1 MTKRLILMRH
11 AKSSW
16 DHVGPDHDRPLNAR
30 GFKSAPAVGQWLRF
44 SGFLPDA
51 ILSSSAKRTRET
63 YEGLGFEGPKR
74 FERSLYLA
82 DPETMLDELKK
93 ESAEVILM
101 LGHNPGI
108 AAFAEML
115 VAEQPDHSRFFD
127 YPTCATTVMDFAID
141 DWQALK
147 YGTGHVQGFVIP
159 RELT

>member
-16 DHVGPDHDRPLNAR
+16 EHFGPDHDRPLNKR
-30 GFKSAPAVGQWLRF
+30 GYTSAPAIGGWLRENTF
-44 SGFLPDA
+44 IPDA

-63 YEGLGFEGPKR
+63 CDGLGFDVPAR

-82 DPETMLDELKK
+82 DPDTMLSELRSETAKC
-93 ESAEVILM
+93 VLM

-115 VAEQPDHSRFFD
+115 VSEQPDHSRFFD
-127 YPTCATTVMDFAID
+127 YPTCATTVMDFAINT
-141 DWQALK
+141 WKSLE
-147 YGTGHVQGFVIP
+147 YGTGQIQGFVVP
-159 RELT
+159 RELL